1 MNPVNIY
8 VVINT
13 QSGTHQPNQAMQAIE
28 TQWGNPDTNITYQ
41 ISRSITD
48 GQQKIRTAIQTK
60 PDLILIIGG
69 DGTLNSL
76 AKELLHSSIPVGII
90 PTGSGNGFARHF
102 NIPLQPQK
110 AAQALRHGEIIS
122 IDAGLVNDHPF
133 FITCSLAWEARLTE
147 AFEQYPFRGLAPY
160 LLAGAQQL
168 IEYQPHPIT
177 FTTPTETSTIQSPL
191 IFTIANLSQFG
202 NGFYV
207 APEAKADS
215 GTLELVAIERHHLP
229 ILLTH
234 LPQFID
240 KTFHKNPYVLH
251 RHFQSI
257 QIERNNAAPLQ
268 IDGEL
273 LHTTQNIEIK
283 VAPAA
288 LQILIPQRT

>member
-1 MNPVNIY
+1 MNPSKIY
-8 VVINT
+8 VIINN
-13 QSGTHQPNQAMQAIE
+13 QSGTQQPHQAMKAIE
-28 TQWGNPDTNITYQ
+28 NQWSDTATNITYQ
-41 ISRSITD
+41 ISQSIAD
-48 GQQKIRTAIQTK
+48 GQEKIRKAIQTH

-102 NIPLQPQK
+102 NIPLHPQK
-110 AAQALRHGEIIS
+110 AAQALRHGDIVS
-122 IDAGLVNDHPF
+122 IDAGLVNGHPF
-133 FITCSLAWEARLTE
+133 FITCSLASEARLTE
-147 AFEQYPFRGLAPY
+147 ALEQFPFRGLAPY

-177 FTTPTETSTIQSPL
+177 FTTHDERTTIQSPL

-207 APEAKADS
+207 APDAKADS
-215 GTLELVAIERHHLP
+215 GTLELIAIERHHLP
-229 ILLTH
+229 IFLTH

-257 QIERNNAAPLQ
+257 QIERTNAAPLQ

-273 LHTTQNIEIK
+273 LHTTQDIEIK

-288 LQILIPQRT
+288 LQILIPKST